1 MELVAF
7 LIVAMA
13 VFAVI
18 GALAAA
24 FGAESRESFEET
36 ELDRQVRPFAS
47 VSR

>member
-1 MELVAF
+1 MELMAF

-13 VFAVI
+13 VFALI

-24 FGAESRESFEET
+24 FGADSRESFDET
-36 ELDRQVRPFAS
+36 ELDKQVRSFAS